1 MKDDSQSNPADVL
14 VERIVKP
21 GSHAK
26 VFGTVI
32 QDTDSLFDKVSGLIL
47 GELIY
52 LQQCQ
57 GFRNDGAVYVRF
69 LQY

>member
-1 MKDDSQSNPADVL
+1 MKDDSQSDPADVL

-32 QDTDSLFDKVSGLIL
+32 QDTDSLFDKVCGLVL
-47 GELIY
+47 GE
-52 LQQCQ
+52 
-57 GFRNDGAVYVRF
+57 FVFFSAVPGIPK
-69 LQY
+69 